1 MHAIHSSATAGHLAC
16 CLSVLAPCP
25 KPYHKQSLIPLCCC
39 KTVLHKGLGIL
50 QEKQIRGKQ
59 AMKQLS
65 DRMRDQRVQV
75 ADRVRKHVAA
85 ARILP
90 KVVSTAGLF
99 LLASVGYS
107 ICPTVTKSCCT
118 AVPVLSAAFCTFMQI
133 SGTTLC
139 PIWYCRWSILDCSA
153 DAATDSLPLQEQSV
167 CIMSGLISGGALWRR
182 K

>member
-1 MHAIHSSATAGHLAC
+1 M
-16 CLSVLAPCP
+16 
-25 KPYHKQSLIPLCCC
+25 
-39 KTVLHKGLGIL
+39 

-90 KVVSTAGLF
+90 KVVSGAGLF
-99 LLASVGYS
+99 IHISVGYL
-107 ICPTVTKSCCT
+107 ICPILTKSCCT

-133 SGTTLC
+133 CGTTYSMSNLVLSMSIPLLLC
-139 PIWYCRWSILDCSA
+139 
-153 DAATDSLPLQEQSV
+153 
-167 CIMSGLISGGALWRR
+167 
-182 K
+182 